1 MKLPASVSQP
11 KQPALP
17 LKTVESIL
25 DDIKWG
31 GTPEMLIQ
39 KYPWQ
44 TLNESQR
51 KELLACTRDQPDAHQ
66 AYTLLV
72 YLFRISRNED
82 LWFSVEV
89 LNHSA
94 QYLSMKPA
102 DRQSILRTTR
112 NRLDR
117 IKDEISP
124 DQPVENLRRY
134 WLLEATYYA
143 INGATLAETGHKF
156 EAIQNYQIAAGIFDQ
171 LGLYKRADQYKT
183 IIRTLNES
191 KPASQPTS
199 SNDTP
204 AAPKA
209 PPLLEIQPDPIQPQ
223 SAPPPSPEKT
233 APAESFLALPDVWL
247 EEGKLRLPG
256 PEMIDHPESRR
267 LIEQIQQQ
275 SEILSGIQ
283 LEIQMYLERRSILA
297 QEVQNL
303 EKKLKT
309 LKEKDERVGKKSKTA
324 G

>member
-1 MKLPASVSQP
+1 MKLTSSVSP
-11 KQPALP
+11 SKQPALP
-17 LKTVESIL
+17 QKIIESIL

-31 GTPEMLIQ
+31 GTPEVLIQ

-44 TLNESQR
+44 TLNKSQR
-51 KELLACTRDQPDAHQ
+51 QELLACTRDQPDDHQ

-72 YLFRISRNED
+72 YLFRISRDED

-89 LNHSA
+89 LNHSV

-102 DRQSILRTTR
+102 DRQSILRTIR
-112 NRLDR
+112 GRLDR

-124 DQPVENLRRY
+124 DQSIENLRKY

-143 INGATLAETGHKF
+143 VNGATLAETGHKF
-156 EAIQNYQIAAGIFDQ
+156 EAIQNYEIAAGIFDQ
-171 LGLYKRADQYKT
+171 LGLYKQASQYKA

-191 KPASQPTS
+191 KPASQP
-199 SNDTP
+199 
-204 AAPKA
+204 APQS
-209 PPLLEIQPDPIQPQ
+209 PPLLEIEPVSAQPQ
-223 SAPPPSPEKT
+223 VQSPPNAEKT
-233 APAESFLALPDVWL
+233 PPADSFLALPDVWL

-256 PEMIDHPESRR
+256 PEMLDHPESRR
-267 LIEQIQQQ
+267 LVEQIQQQ

-309 LKEKDERVGKKSKTA
+309 LKEKDERAGKKSKTA